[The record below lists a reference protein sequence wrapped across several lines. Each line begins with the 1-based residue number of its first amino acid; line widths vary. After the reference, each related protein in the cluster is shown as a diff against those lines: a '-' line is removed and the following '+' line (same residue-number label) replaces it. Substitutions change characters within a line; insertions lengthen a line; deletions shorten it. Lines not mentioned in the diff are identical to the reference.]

1 VDKDSKNATV
11 QRSVS
16 RRCVCAN
23 QSTYFVTP
31 NVTKVNLA
39 VTSKFNYDLIM
50 LNEIVINKLLLFH
63 DHFYNTLTKRSKII
77 NHLCLMLFCTL
88 YFKYKLTKA
97 N

>member
-1 VDKDSKNATV
+1 MS
-11 QRSVS
+11 Q
-16 RRCVCAN
+16 
-23 QSTYFVTP
+23 
-31 NVTKVNLA
+31 VNLA
-39 VTSKFNYDLIM
+39 VTSMFNYDLII
-50 LNEIVINKLLLFH
+50 LKETVINKLLLFH